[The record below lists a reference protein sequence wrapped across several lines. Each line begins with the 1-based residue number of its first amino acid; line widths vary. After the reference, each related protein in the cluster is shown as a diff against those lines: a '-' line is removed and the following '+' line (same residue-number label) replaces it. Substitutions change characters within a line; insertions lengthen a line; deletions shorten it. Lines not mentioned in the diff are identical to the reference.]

1 MSRTKKRRE
10 QSRQERRRRS
20 TSPPARAPAR
30 AGRRGHENGSDRP
43 GPFARLR
50 EAPKL
55 TIAIGIVTLIGGILG
70 LVAWFFPDAKPK
82 PRAATDASL
91 EMLDFQGHV
100 TLRQYL
106 QRIDKKPVGY
116 STAELSRDGVVATV
130 KAVGVSGVERAD
142 LYWTLQESM
151 SGADYADAHYV
162 HQLAGRFRIR
172 TTGDSGGRPFWVPAP
187 PQPGRYFIRFE
198 LAAPNGTILALKPT
212 RAFVVG

>member
-1 MSRTKKRRE
+1 MSRTKKSRE
-10 QSRQERRRRS
+10 QTRQKRRRRS
-20 TSPPARAPAR
+20 TSLPARPR
-30 AGRRGHENGSDRP
+30 RRGQENGSDRQ
-43 GPFARLR
+43 GLFARLR

-82 PRAATDASL
+82 PLAPTDASL

-100 TLRQYL
+100 TLRRYL
-106 QRIDKKPVGY
+106 QTIDKKPVGY
-116 STAELSRDGVVATV
+116 SPAELSRDGVVATV
-130 KAVGVSGVERAD
+130 KAVGVSGVKRAD
-142 LYWTLQESM
+142 LYWTLRDSA
-151 SGADYADAHYV
+151 SGADFADAHYV